1 MIPEALVVATF
12 ALLAVIVVARA
23 GLVLRPGPPRA
34 LWLTLLTITCAHAL
48 QAPGPYGAL
57 DRSLEGVIGTPGGA
71 MLVKHALAI
80 VAAANMLALV
90 SGPGDRPVRRRVV
103 TAGVIAVATLAYLV
117 SPEPPAGAAIGHPE
131 VFGTTWGVRLHWAL
145 FLGYITWYLT
155 AMVAVGVRYRRD
167 AAVPELR
174 TGMLLLA
181 VGSAVGYAYVV
192 EKVAV
197 LAAWPPADAARVLPL
212 DAAVQDA
219 VLAVSLSLTAVG
231 TAWEAI
237 SVRRRQVVATWR
249 LARSLRRTAPLWRAL
264 TAAEPGVVLPTGPPG
279 WGVLRPSGLAREL
292 RLRRVRRLT
301 EIRDG
306 VRGLGR
312 YAGRRRRRR
321 HRPGG
326 PRARPR
332 RARTPRPPRRPRG

>member
-1 MIPEALVVATF
+1 
-12 ALLAVIVVARA
+12 
-23 GLVLRPGPPRA
+23 
-34 LWLTLLTITCAHAL
+34 
-48 QAPGPYGAL
+48 
-57 DRSLEGVIGTPGGA
+57 
-71 MLVKHALAI
+71 VKHALAI

-103 TAGVIAVATLAYLV
+103 TAGVVAVATLAYLV

-181 VGSAVGYAYVV
+181 VGSAVGSAYVV
-192 EKVAV
+192 EKVLV
-197 LAAWPPADAARVLPL
+197 LAAWDPADAARVLPL
-212 DAAVQDA
+212 DAAAQDA

-237 SVRRRQVVATWR
+237 SARRRQVAATWR
-249 LARSLRRTAPLWRAL
+249 LARSLRATAPLWRAL

-312 YAGRRRRRR
+312 YAGDDVGAATARAARAHGISGTAAAAAAEAAWLTVALRAKAAGRA
-321 HRPGG
+321 PGAG
-326 PRARPR
+326 TASGQGHGGGELGTEAAWLEQVTRAFADDRLMARLTAGLDEARAADAPEGAPR
-332 RARTPRPPRRPRG
+332 